1 LQKRFGQDLLFACK
15 FCQLN
20 PIGHNCIEML
30 DEYQLKTLR
39 NKEIQEKLNFK
50 KCLWNK
56 RKTIIKLK

>member
-1 LQKRFGQDLLFACK
+1 
-15 FCQLN
+15 
-20 PIGHNCIEML
+20 ML

-39 NKEIQEKLNFK
+39 NKEIQENKNFK